1 MEVAILTTNAQLQ
14 VVHIVIVCYM
24 YMYMYMY
31 MYNENQSWSNP
42 KGNQPSA
49 AISATFVPN
58 NYYKQ
63 AKGTQYHLLACNTT
77 A

>member
-24 YMYMYMY
+24 YMYMY
-31 MYNENQSWSNP
+31 NENQSWSNP

-49 AISATFVPN
+49 AISATSVPN

-63 AKGTQYHLLACNTT
+63 AKVHSTFACL
-77 A
+77 